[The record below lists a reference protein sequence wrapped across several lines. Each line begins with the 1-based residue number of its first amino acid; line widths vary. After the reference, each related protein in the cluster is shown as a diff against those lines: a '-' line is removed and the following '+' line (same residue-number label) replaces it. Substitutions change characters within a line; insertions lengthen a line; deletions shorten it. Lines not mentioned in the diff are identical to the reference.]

1 MGKKCHHDVYSKAR
15 EEKRVCG
22 GPGAGAN
29 EHKSSDGR
37 EGEIT
42 EKKTQQKVD
51 GNCCCIN
58 IKTIS
63 VSVTFM
69 KFYELYR

>member
-42 EKKTQQKVD
+42 EKKDTAKS
-51 GNCCCIN
+51 GW
-58 IKTIS
+58 KLL
-63 VSVTFM
+63 
-69 KFYELYR
+69 LY